1 MDAIMTKLRECRI
14 WTKSK
19 RLSVVAAYEDSS
31 TDARVHD
38 FCQRLT
44 THLGSDCLV
53 AKQLWLFTELRMEQL
68 RDIAADDAARAG
80 LVIVSVHHAQ
90 ALPDEVK
97 TWLEAWLPRKRT
109 HPVVLLAMFDPLYR
123 GDSSSMKAYLEK
135 AAAKAK
141 VPFLAQSEDALDDR

>member
-1 MDAIMTKLRECRI
+1 MDAIMTKLRECRT

-19 RLSVVAAYEDSS
+19 RLSVVAAYEDSA
-31 TDARVHD
+31 TDARVNE

-44 THLGSDCLV
+44 ANLGSDCQV
-53 AKQLWLFTELRMEQL
+53 AKQMWLFTELRVAQL
-68 RDIAADDAARAG
+68 RGIAADDAARAG

-90 ALPDEVK
+90 GLPDEVK
-97 TWLEAWLPRKRT
+97 TWIEAWLARKRSQ
-109 HPVVLLAMFDPLYR
+109 PVVLLALFDPLYR

-141 VPFLAQSEDALDDR
+141 VPFLAQSEEVLDER